1 MIVAWVPSF
10 SEPSFVIRVAQDKQ
24 VVVVELYPSTYRHP
38 SSSLS
43 MSFSEQPPLETIKMS
58 SNENT
63 PSSPRTVTLEVNT
76 DYSDAARFPAWV
88 ALMVF
93 SIVCLA
99 ALESRKGLFSADSA
113 GEKWALA
120 VCLMSM
126 LFAFLAVV
134 AYLIM
139 RSIFVGQIPEMG
151 LLVFLTA
158 CWASGLP
165 AIMNRKSI
173 KTLDCW
179 V

>member
-1 MIVAWVPSF
+1 
-10 SEPSFVIRVAQDKQ
+10 
-24 VVVVELYPSTYRHP
+24 
-38 SSSLS
+38 
-43 MSFSEQPPLETIKMS
+43 MS

-63 PSSPRTVTLEVNT
+63 PTSPRTVTLEVNT

-126 LFAFLAVV
+126 IFAFLAVV
-134 AYLIM
+134 AYLMM

-173 KTLDCW
+173 KRWTAGFDLIKYLTYTSTHHLYLVSTFTMVCIHIVVLPMYYYLLFSYASW
-179 V
+179 K